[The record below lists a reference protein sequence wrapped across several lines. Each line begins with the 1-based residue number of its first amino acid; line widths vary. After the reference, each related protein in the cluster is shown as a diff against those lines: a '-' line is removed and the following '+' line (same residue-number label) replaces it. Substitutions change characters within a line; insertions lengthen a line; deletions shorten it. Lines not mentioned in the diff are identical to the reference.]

1 MTPKPISLVLLA
13 LFSISSIQAQEQHG
27 VNVQLA
33 QLLERALEYHPKI
46 KAQEKLLIGSKAELG
61 SALNLPKTEVYRN
74 VDQNNITQKGSVLEL
89 IGISQNFSFPTV
101 YMARKKW
108 LSTAYQKEQWNAWL
122 NRNQALFEVSEAY
135 YRLLVYNE
143 LIVLNEQRVETFQ
156 EYVRV
161 AKLRIEV
168 GESTEL
174 ELLNAQSVLQKA
186 QNELL
191 EYQSIAQIAI
201 SDLKRY
207 TNLEDL
213 SEPFGT
219 LVRESL
225 PEEIDRASLRALV
238 EAEIAVFESQW
249 KMVKQDFA
257 PEVSLDVFR
266 GVDPADQKVYDGIQ
280 VGVALPIFYQT
291 QKAKSLRAKSSY
303 EASKILLND
312 RLTQKLAEL
321 EVTWS
326 LLQQEK
332 RWMDQ
337 YENEMKLTFEAVMR
351 LGLKSYQSGNLSSI
365 EFSEVLNSAYELK
378 VQYLNRFLSYHNHL
392 LQLKYLTI

>member
-1 MTPKPISLVLLA
+1 M
-13 LFSISSIQAQEQHG
+13 
-27 VNVQLA
+27 
-33 QLLERALEYHPKI
+33 
-46 KAQEKLLIGSKAELG
+46 
-61 SALNLPKTEVYRN
+61 
-74 VDQNNITQKGSVLEL
+74 
-89 IGISQNFSFPTV
+89 
-101 YMARKKW
+101 
-108 LSTAYQKEQWNAWL
+108 
-122 NRNQALFEVSEAY
+122 
-135 YRLLVYNE
+135 
-143 LIVLNEQRVETFQ
+143 
-156 EYVRV
+156 

-174 ELLNAQSVLQKA
+174 ELLNAQTALQKA
-186 QNELL
+186 QNDWI
-191 EYQSIAQIAI
+191 EYQSIAQRAI

-207 TNLEDL
+207 TALEDWSATNGRL
-213 SEPFGT
+213 IREP
-219 LVRESL
+219 L
-225 PEEIDRASLRALV
+225 PEEIDRESLRALV

-249 KMVKQDFA
+249 KMVKQEFA

-291 QKAKSLRAKSSY
+291 QKAKSLKAKTSY
-303 EASKILLND
+303 EASKILLDD
-312 RLTQKLAEL
+312 RLAQKLDEI

-332 RWMDQ
+332 TWMDR

-351 LGLKSYQSGNLSSI
+351 IGLKSYQSGNLSSI